1 MCVKFRLKLPVH
13 SLYILVISHV
23 VQHPARVL
31 TLTHAGHENRCGSD
45 VASATRVIPS
55 IATITKYDNVLY
67 RVFGKIM
74 SEAVVAHR
82 AIGSAFPSN
91 HATGPNART

>member
-1 MCVKFRLKLPVH
+1 MCVKFSLKLPMH
-13 SLYILVISHV
+13 SLYILAISHL

-45 VASATRVIPS
+45 IAFATRVIPS
-55 IATITKYDNVLY
+55 IATTPKCDNVLY
-67 RVFGKIM
+67 REFGKIM

-82 AIGSAFPSN
+82 AIGSAFPSS